1 MSDIKL
7 ESVMKSQIGGKSYD
21 FLVTDYN
28 KRKTIDL
35 MPQPRRPQK
44 LSKAYAFKLAAGVI
58 EENK

>member
-1 MSDIKL
+1 
-7 ESVMKSQIGGKSYD
+7 MKSQIGGKSYD